1 MPRIPDRS
9 THFVIRLAL
18 HGCTNRPFFHF
29 VVCKNRAPRNGP
41 YVECLGSFDPMP
53 NKYGEKLVALDM
65 ERFKYNLAKGT
76 QMTRSVEKL
85 LGMCNCLWLFQMS
98 KVIVKIHFG
107 GLYYTI
113 VLVLTRKTE
122 ISLFQFFFYLHKIMK
137 T

>member
-18 HGCTNRPFFHF
+18 HGCTNRPFYHF

-76 QMTRSVEKL
+76 QMTKSVEKL
-85 LGMCNCLWLFQMS
+85 LGTCNCFSELAL
-98 KVIVKIHFG
+98 
-107 GLYYTI
+107 
-113 VLVLTRKTE
+113 
-122 ISLFQFFFYLHKIMK
+122 
-137 T
+137 